1 VAPHVKHSLHN
12 FTTVEAV
19 NISRQVIAI
28 AVTLVDPSFKCF
40 IHSLLPFYGSQFFQV
55 LFLLSV
61 RENFAVLLV
70 VNMFEQAV

>member
-1 VAPHVKHSLHN
+1 MAPHFKHSLHN

-40 IHSLLPFYGSQFFQV
+40 IHSLLPFYGS
-55 LFLLSV
+55 
-61 RENFAVLLV
+61 
-70 VNMFEQAV
+70 